1 MKRISL
7 SILAVVILGA
17 GLLFLFYMNHRDVT
31 SMQMPPGITPPSASA
46 GSETTSPPGT
56 SAASESAVT
65 TAPAVNSLLP
75 EDLDSILEATHSV
88 PLDTIPGSYTAL
100 VNRNYLLPSTYA
112 PSDLTEPR
120 IRFSFAYRDDKRKLR
135 KAAAAALEKMF
146 RAAEKDKVIL
156 YGVSGYRSYARQEQI
171 YNRNVASRG
180 KNATDK
186 ISAKPGSSEHQ
197 TGLTIDISARSV
209 GCQLSQTFGSTK
221 EGKWVA
227 KNAHKY
233 GYIVRYP
240 DGKSKVTG
248 YHYEPWHIRFVGVT
262 VATYLYKH
270 KLTMEEYYNVS
281 CDGNEENTGVDV
293 EDPDKVKYAT
303 PKPKK
308 KKKP

>member
-7 SILAVVILGA
+7 SILAVIILGA
-17 GLLFLFYMNHRDVT
+17 GLLFMFYMNHGDVT
-31 SMQMPPGITPPSASA
+31 SKQPAADFPPPTAVSDSKTA
-46 GSETTSPPGT
+46 SPPGT
-56 SAASESAVT
+56 DTVSDGAIA

-75 EDLDSILEATHSV
+75 EDLDSILETTQSV

-112 PSDLTEPR
+112 PSDLTEPK
-120 IRFSFAYRDDKRKLR
+120 IRFSFGYRDDKRKLR

-146 RAAEKDKVIL
+146 RAAEKDEVIL
-156 YGVSGYRSYARQEQI
+156 YGVSGYRSYARQQQI

-180 KNATDK
+180 RSATDK
-186 ISAKPGSSEHQ
+186 ISARPGSSEHQ

-248 YHYEPWHIRFVGVT
+248 YHYEPWHIRYVGVT
-262 VATYLYKH
+262 VAAYLYKH
-270 KLTMEEYYNVS
+270 SLTMEEYYNVS
-281 CDGNEENTGVDV
+281 CDEDEEDTGVDV

-308 KKKP
+308 KKKS